1 MNHMKLF
8 RKIAGLLAL
17 VSSVSA
23 VPAFP
28 ASAAYT
34 YENLQYESGVAGEI
48 HIVGCDEDVTDLV
61 IPETINGKPVTKI
74 MYGVFR
80 GNENLE
86 SVTIPE
92 TMQVIAQCAF
102 QDCKNLKEINMP
114 ETYVDIAGNAFS
126 GTRWYLLT
134 YNQPVT
140 YLGNMVYK
148 TNLGENQE
156 EVTIREGTLSIAGG
170 AFRGDKNLKKI
181 NLPDSLQIIGD
192 GAFSYSELTS
202 IEIPENVMFIGEDA
216 FRGTKPETLTVAEN
230 NANYTSMGNIL
241 YNKNLTKFIFVP
253 QSVTEVTVPDTITEI
268 PDDAFYYCDNLTNVT
283 LPETLISIGKDAF
296 CRCENLTNITL
307 PENLISIGEH
317 AFENS
322 GITEITIPASVKTI
336 KNGAFGYCKNLES
349 IRFAEG
355 TEVISSDLVETE
367 LLACGDICWS
377 EIFYEYWGAFLHSY
391 ALKKIYL
398 PSTLRTIEENAFGS
412 CENYLNQFDIFYY
425 GTRDDWQNVM
435 ISEQDNA
442 QLESG
447 GNESILKANMHYM
460 PASDKIIAGDVDLDE
475 KTTILDV
482 VILQKYLLNQYRLT
496 EQEFARADVNQDSV
510 VNIYDLCILKKNLV
524 S

>member
-1 MNHMKLF
+1 MKIQKKL
-8 RKIAGLLAL
+8 AGLLAML
-17 VSSVSA
+17 SLASCI
-23 VPAFP
+23 PAIP
-28 ASAAYT
+28 TNAAYT

-148 TNLGENQE
+148 TNLREDQE
-156 EVTIREGTLSIAGG
+156 EITIREGTLSIAGS
-170 AFRGDKNLKKI
+170 AFWNDKNLKKV
-181 NLPDSLQIIGD
+181 NLPDSLLFIGD
-192 GAFSYSELTS
+192 KAFSYSGLTS
-202 IEIPENVMFIGEDA
+202 IEIPESVLAIGEDA
-216 FRGTKPETLTVAEN
+216 FRGTKLETLTVDEN
-230 NANYTSMGNIL
+230 NAHYASRENIL
-241 YNKNLTKFIFVP
+241 YDKDLTEFVFIP
-253 QSVTEVTVPDTITEI
+253 NTVTEVTVPDTITEI
-268 PDDAFYYCDNLTNVT
+268 PDDAFYCCENLTNIT
-283 LPETLISIGKDAF
+283 FPETLISIGKDAF
-296 CRCENLTNITL
+296 CRCKSLTDITL
-307 PENLISIGEH
+307 PETLISIGEQ

-322 GITEITIPASVKTI
+322 GITEITIPASVEII
-336 KNGAFGYCKNLES
+336 KNGAFNYCPNLET

-355 TEVISSDLVETE
+355 TEVIPSDLVEIET
-367 LLACGDICWS
+367 LYCGEGTGWS
-377 EIFYEYWGAFLHSY
+377 EISYEYWGAFLHSY

-412 CENYLNQFDIFYY
+412 CENYQNQFDVFYH

-435 ISEQDNA
+435 ISEEDNSKM
-442 QLESG
+442 ESG
-447 GNESILKANMHYM
+447 GNESILKANMHYL
-460 PASDKIIAGDVDLDE
+460 PSSETVVPGDLD
-475 KTTILDV
+475 LDGKATLLDAI
-482 VILQKYLLNQYRLT
+482 ILQKYLLGQYRLS
-496 EQEFARADVNQDSV
+496 EYEFARADVNQDSL
-510 VNIYDLCILKKNLV
+510 VNIFDFCLLKKNLA

>member
-1 MNHMKLF
+1 MKIQKKL
-8 RKIAGLLAL
+8 AGLLAML
-17 VSSVSA
+17 SLASCI
-23 VPAFP
+23 PAIP
-28 ASAAYT
+28 TNAAYT

-61 IPETINGKPVTKI
+61 IPETINGNPVTKI

-134 YNQPVT
+134 YHEPVT

-148 TNLGENQE
+148 TNLGESQE

-192 GAFSYSELTS
+192 GAFSYSGLTS

-216 FRGTKPETLTVAEN
+216 FRGTKPETLTVDEN

-268 PDDAFYYCDNLTNVT
+268 PDNAFYYCDNLTNVT

-336 KNGAFGYCKNLES
+336 KNGAFGYCPNLET

-355 TEVISSDLVETE
+355 TEVIPSNLVELETIY
-367 LLACGDICWS
+367 CGEGTGWS
-377 EIFYEYWGAFLHSY
+377 EISYEYWGAFLHSY

-398 PSTLRTIEENAFGS
+398 PSTLQIIEENAFGS
-412 CENYLNQFDIFYY
+412 CENYLNQFDIFYS
-425 GTRDDWQNVM
+425 GTRDDWQNVKV
-435 ISEQDNA
+435 SELDNA

-447 GNESILKANMHYM
+447 GNESILKANMHYL
-460 PASDKIIAGDVDLDE
+460 PSSENVVAGDLDLDG
-475 KTTILDV
+475 KATLLDAI
-482 VILQKYLLNQYRLT
+482 ILQKYLLGQYRLS
-496 EQEFARADVNQDSV
+496 EYEFARADVNQDST
-510 VNIYDLCILKKNLV
+510 VNIFDFCLLKKNLA